1 MLAQAHVFGH
11 VFDPLTTYWL
21 LGVDGQLRAAALE
34 VRNTYGGRHT
44 YVLVPDGRGRAE
56 VGKEFFV
63 SPFNDVSGRYAVRL
77 ALSPQRVATSV
88 ALHDDKGPLLLAAT
102 WGNPVPATKR
112 RVLAE
117 LVTAPLMAQRVSILI
132 RWHGIRLWARR
143 LPVRTPSEVH
153 R

>member
-1 MLAQAHVFGH
+1 M
-11 VFDPLTTYWL
+11 
-21 LGVDGQLRAAALE
+21 
-34 VRNTYGGRHT
+34 
-44 YVLVPDGRGRAE
+44 
-56 VGKEFFV
+56 

-102 WGNPVPATKR
+102 WGSPVPATR
-112 RVLAE
+112 LRVLAE